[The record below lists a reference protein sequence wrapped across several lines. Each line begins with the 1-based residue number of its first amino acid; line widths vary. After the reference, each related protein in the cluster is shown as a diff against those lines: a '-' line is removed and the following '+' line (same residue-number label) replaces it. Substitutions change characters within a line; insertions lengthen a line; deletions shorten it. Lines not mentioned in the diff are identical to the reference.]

1 MSSKLKRRYY
11 GRISSNGFCFR
22 DDRRCGTR
30 SFREINKNT
39 KRKRNFGSGLQGR
52 INDCS
57 KTLSHGGVILKCEF
71 RMKNLLSFIFILIL
85 SSCSQEQEI
94 DDIVIIQNENV
105 TLGYLID
112 TLSKNL
118 PKTVDK
124 NTRWISVGRGVEKK
138 SIVYYFLVNSMGK
151 EEFFESE
158 VHMLKEEQTRLLLNY
173 YCTQPSYKILRD
185 NNIKIEH
192 NYSDKDG
199 NYIFSVFTGNT
210 DCGLL

>member
-1 MSSKLKRRYY
+1 M
-11 GRISSNGFCFR
+11 FF
-22 DDRRCGTR
+22 
-30 SFREINKNT
+30 
-39 KRKRNFGSGLQGR
+39 
-52 INDCS
+52 
-57 KTLSHGGVILKCEF
+57 
-71 RMKNLLSFIFILIL
+71 MKNLLSFIFILIL
-85 SSCSQEQEI
+85 SSCSQEQET

-173 YCTQPSYKILRD
+173 YCTQPSYIILRE
-185 NNIKIEH
+185 NNIKLEL
-192 NYSDKDG
+192 NYSGKNG
-199 NYIFSVFTGNT
+199 KYIYSIFIENS
-210 DCGLL
+210 DCSEEENLIE

>member
-1 MSSKLKRRYY
+1 
-11 GRISSNGFCFR
+11 
-22 DDRRCGTR
+22 
-30 SFREINKNT
+30 
-39 KRKRNFGSGLQGR
+39 
-52 INDCS
+52 
-57 KTLSHGGVILKCEF
+57 
-71 RMKNLLSFIFILIL
+71 MKNLLSFIFILIL
-85 SSCSQEQEI
+85 SSCSQEQET

-151 EEFFESE
+151 EEFFELE